1 MIARDLRWAMGVIS
15 SLAIVACASR
25 GDPASDGPIVGPDQP
40 PAPPPATPSVT
51 LSVLFIGNSLT
62 YYNDLPATLSGIAA
76 SAGDRIHTE
85 MVAGPRQTLMDHLG
99 ADGAAEAAIRRGGW
113 NYVVLEEGSSG
124 DSASR
129 ATLVDA
135 VRQFDVL
142 VRAAGARTAL
152 YMVWPPA
159 DRPED
164 FCPIGAAYADAA
176 AAVEGVLL
184 PAGAAW
190 ASVLQQNP
198 GVELYDRDGA
208 HPAPLGTY
216 LAAIT
221 IYETLTGHDSRE
233 LSTRAVVNGVV
244 LSEPANTI
252 RLLQEAAHSA
262 AAAGAGPACNTE
274 VF

>member
-1 MIARDLRWAMGVIS
+1 MIARDLRWAVGVIS

-25 GDPASDGPIVGPDQP
+25 GDPATDGPIVGPDQP

-76 SAGDRIHTE
+76 SAGDRIRTD
-85 MVAGPRQTLMDHLG
+85 MVAGPRQSLMDHLRV
-99 ADGAAEAAIRRGGW
+99 DGAAEAAIRRGGW
-113 NYVVLEEGSSG
+113 DYVVLQEGSSG

-135 VRQFDVL
+135 VREFDVL

-159 DRPED
+159 AQPED
-164 FCPIGAAYADAA
+164 FCPTGAAYADAA
-176 AAVEGVLL
+176 AAVGGVLL
-184 PAGAAW
+184 PAGTAW
-190 ASVLQQNP
+190 ESVLQQNP

-221 IYETLTGHDSRE
+221 IYETLTGHDARA
-233 LSTRAVVNGVV
+233 LTARAVVNGVA
-244 LSEPANTI
+244 LSEPASTV

-262 AAAGAGPACNTE
+262 STGGAAVTCNTE
-274 VF
+274 VL